1 MTIANDSFRSCAFR
15 GTSPGVITL
24 TLPLATALAAVLV
37 TAESAPA
44 QVYPAR
50 PITLVVGYGVGGPS
64 DTIARIVAERMK
76 SALGQPVV
84 IENITGAAGSIG
96 VGRVARATPD
106 GYTIGLGDWSTL
118 CVNGAMYNLPYDV
131 VKDFAPISMLPS
143 APQIIVTKNVVPAKN
158 LTELLAWLKTN
169 QDKVSYGTSG
179 IGSPSHVSG
188 VLLKSITGAKFQL
201 VPYRGAAQV
210 MSDMISGQIDLS
222 MFPATVALQQLRT
235 GNTRAH
241 AVTARTRIPA
251 APEIPTVDE
260 AGLPGFYISLWFGLW
275 APKGVANDVVGKL
288 NGAVVEALADPAVRA
303 RIADQGFDIPARDQQ
318 TPAALAAFQKAEIEK
333 WWPIVKEA
341 NIKGE

>member
-1 MTIANDSFRSCAFR
+1 
-15 GTSPGVITL
+15 
-24 TLPLATALAAVLV
+24 
-37 TAESAPA
+37 
-44 QVYPAR
+44 
-50 PITLVVGYGVGGPS
+50 
-64 DTIARIVAERMK
+64 
-76 SALGQPVV
+76 
-84 IENITGAAGSIG
+84 
-96 VGRVARATPD
+96 
-106 GYTIGLGDWSTL
+106 
-118 CVNGAMYNLPYDV
+118 
-131 VKDFAPISMLPS
+131 
-143 APQIIVTKNVVPAKN
+143 
-158 LTELLAWLKTN
+158 
-169 QDKVSYGTSG
+169 VSYGTSG

-188 VLLKSITGAKFQL
+188 VLLKNITGAKFQL

-210 MSDMISGQIDLS
+210 MSDLISGQIDLS

-241 AVTARTRIPA
+241 AVTAKTRIPA

-303 RIADQGFDIPARDQQ
+303 RIADQGLDIPTREQQ